1 MVRGGLRGLG
11 VRRGARGAA
20 THLSRGEH
28 QPGEAL
34 GGRGSA
40 DREAVAL
47 RGGGQ
52 LAQGCGR
59 GGGAEHEP
67 GARIPRGPRARA
79 PQVGGIRTLGAT
91 RAPADKVT
99 RQDLILRLI
108 SEKELGTQQGVVK
121 ALAEEG
127 VEAAQATVSR
137 DLAELG
143 VLKVGNRY
151 LALPHEPGSAG
162 IEVLPSFV
170 LNLVPAQNQVVIHT
184 RDGTAGAVSS
194 VLDRVKGLKVLATIA
209 GQDTVLAIA
218 PDNAA
223 AEEVAG
229 LIADVCR
236 ARTRPAGNVE

>member
-1 MVRGGLRGLG
+1 M
-11 VRRGARGAA
+11 
-20 THLSRGEH
+20 
-28 QPGEAL
+28 
-34 GGRGSA
+34 GSTFSP
-40 DREAVAL
+40 V
-47 RGGGQ
+47 
-52 LAQGCGR
+52 
-59 GGGAEHEP
+59 
-67 GARIPRGPRARA
+67 
-79 PQVGGIRTLGAT
+79 
-91 RAPADKVT
+91 DKTT

-108 SEKELGTQQGVVK
+108 SEKDLGTQQDVVA
-121 ALAEEG
+121 ALADEN
-127 VEAAQATVSR
+127 VEVAQATVSR

-151 LALPHEPGSAG
+151 LALPHDPGSAG

-170 LNLVPAQNQVVIHT
+170 LGITPAQNQVVIHT

-194 VLDRVKGLKVLATIA
+194 VLDRVKGLKIVGTIA

-236 ARTRPAGNVE
+236 AKTRLAGNIE

>member
-1 MVRGGLRGLG
+1 M
-11 VRRGARGAA
+11 
-20 THLSRGEH
+20 E
-28 QPGEAL
+28 
-34 GGRGSA
+34 
-40 DREAVAL
+40 
-47 RGGGQ
+47 
-52 LAQGCGR
+52 
-59 GGGAEHEP
+59 
-67 GARIPRGPRARA
+67 
-79 PQVGGIRTLGAT
+79 AT
-91 RAPADKVT
+91 RAPVDKTT

-108 SEKELGTQQGVVK
+108 AERELGTQQDVAA

-127 VEAAQATVSR
+127 IEVAQATVSR

-170 LNLVPAQNQVVIHT
+170 LGIAPAQNLVVIHT

-194 VLDRVKGLKVLATIA
+194 VLDRVKGLKIMGTIA
-209 GQDTVLAIA
+209 GQDTVLAIS

-223 AEEVAG
+223 AEEVAN

-236 ARTRPAGNVE
+236 ARTRPAGTVE

>member
-1 MVRGGLRGLG
+1 
-11 VRRGARGAA
+11 
-20 THLSRGEH
+20 
-28 QPGEAL
+28 
-34 GGRGSA
+34 
-40 DREAVAL
+40 VA
-47 RGGGQ
+47 
-52 LAQGCGR
+52 
-59 GGGAEHEP
+59 
-67 GARIPRGPRARA
+67 
-79 PQVGGIRTLGAT
+79 AT
-91 RAPADKVT
+91 RAPVDKAM

-108 SEKELGTQQGVVK
+108 SERELGTQQDVVA

-127 VEAAQATVSR
+127 IEVAQATVSR

-143 VLKVGNRY
+143 VLRVGSRY

-170 LNLVPAQNQVVIHT
+170 LGLTPAQNLVVIST

-194 VLDRVKGLKVLATIA
+194 VLDRVKGLKIVGTIA
-209 GQDTVLAIA
+209 GQDTVLAVS

-223 AEEVAG
+223 AEEVAN